1 MSKRRS
7 VSFEIFRW
15 SLDSGAWRA
24 ENIDMKR
31 KKNNEGKKLNV
42 YLVIYVE
49 IPLESLIVDLL
60 MDIVAVDL
68 LWQHVLLI
76 Y

>member
-1 MSKRRS
+1 
-7 VSFEIFRW
+7 
-15 SLDSGAWRA
+15 
-24 ENIDMKR
+24 MKR

-68 LWQHVLLI
+68 L
-76 Y
+76 